1 MNRNFTTLET
11 YEKLMDSLPGG
22 NANRVEDALSGL
34 TCWLASVCER
44 RLGPGE
50 FSTTRFGEDAEAG
63 SGAETNLWVVAL
75 RFGMWTS
82 FEADFDVVGRI
93 PLIGMTMVW
102 KWDNILILN
111 KTVCMWG
118 WRCFNNGMHFSQ
130 SKSAY
135 LLNLKLTKSN
145 RVLLLKTLLRKVEPF
160 WVFEEFLTDMAKL
173 IFSILIKSRL

>member
-145 RVLLLKTLLRKVEPF
+145 RVFAKLNHF
-160 WVFEEFLTDMAKL
+160 EFLKNSWPIWQSL
-173 IFSILIKSRL
+173 FFQF